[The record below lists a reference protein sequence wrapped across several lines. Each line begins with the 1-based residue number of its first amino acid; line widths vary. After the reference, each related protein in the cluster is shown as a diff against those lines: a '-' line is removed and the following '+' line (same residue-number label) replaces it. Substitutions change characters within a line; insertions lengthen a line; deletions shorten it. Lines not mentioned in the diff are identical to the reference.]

1 MRPRE
6 ARLGLPDG
14 GRGDSNGGVG
24 FQNDGGRS
32 MKQRANKHVS
42 GIRKQ
47 VDLYFSSPLFLLILV
62 AAFMLM

>member
-1 MRPRE
+1 
-6 ARLGLPDG
+6 
-14 GRGDSNGGVG
+14 
-24 FQNDGGRS
+24 
-32 MKQRANKHVS
+32 MKQRAIKQVS